1 MSDQLPP
8 MIPMPDEA
16 PPGPGPGEITRQLSP
31 QEEQDV
37 LVNFMGNMYG
47 EAKKMD
53 NHIIGPST
61 TLQKGKSEEIKKHIE
76 QVIAQPQQSVPQQV
90 QAAPPQLEVQQP
102 QVQVQQPIAQVEQ
115 QLVDD
120 SQLSFN
126 FNTTEK
132 DELFLLIE
140 KISTRLDRLHYKVD
154 DLAEIVK
161 NSKVS
166 SLPIKKQTKK
176 KSVDKKEEI

>member
-1 MSDQLPP
+1 MPE
-8 MIPMPDEA
+8 MIPMPGEVSQGPA
-16 PPGPGPGEITRQLSP
+16 PDQVTRQLSQ
-31 QEEQDV
+31 QEEQEL

-47 EAKKMD
+47 ESKKMD
-53 NHIIGPST
+53 SNIIAPST
-61 TLQKGKSEEIKKHIE
+61 TLQRGKSEEIKKHIE

-90 QAAPPQLEVQQP
+90 QTAPPQPE
-102 QVQVQQPIAQVEQ
+102 VQVQQPIAPVEQ